1 MLEVDLDPI
10 RLVAEVRR
18 AGRLWLRLRLLSSLD
33 TLDGPDETLG
43 EPRVRRDGDRIEV
56 RCASSRW
63 DERVTVL
70 EIHGDRLEVRT
81 TVRGTGRL
89 LTAHLLGGYRP
100 PSGFLPSGSALRT
113 VYSPNPDH
121 PRRIARP
128 AVEPAV
134 LGVVGD

>member
-10 RLVAEVRR
+10 RLVAQVREG
-18 AGRLWLRLRLLSSLD
+18 GRLWFRLRLLSSLD

-43 EPRVRRDGDRIEV
+43 TPQVRQDGDRVEI

-63 DERVTVL
+63 DERITVL
-70 EIHGDRLEVRT
+70 DRYDDRLELRT

-89 LTAHLLGGYRP
+89 LSAYLLGGHRP

-113 VYSPNPDH
+113 VYSPN
-121 PRRIARP
+121 
-128 AVEPAV
+128 
-134 LGVVGD
+134 